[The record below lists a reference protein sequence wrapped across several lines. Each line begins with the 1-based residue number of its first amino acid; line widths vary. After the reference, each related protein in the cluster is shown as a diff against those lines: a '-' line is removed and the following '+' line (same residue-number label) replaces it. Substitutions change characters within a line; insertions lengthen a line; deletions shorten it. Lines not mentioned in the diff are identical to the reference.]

1 MMQQQMAMMGKMML
15 WVMPGMLVISGFIW
29 PIGLL
34 FYMLSNTVW
43 TFVQTRMV
51 NNHMDREEEA
61 EEQAKIELKRTT
73 APKPGARKRDTRT
86 KKQRKQGNN

>member
-1 MMQQQMAMMGKMML
+1 MEGDRMRNRKITKTLKQKSYVIAAVIMLAAAFGMTGIYYSQQNKKQEAQLAKE
-15 WVMPGMLVISGFIW
+15 
-29 PIGLL
+29 
-34 FYMLSNTVW
+34 
-43 TFVQTRMV
+43 Q
-51 NNHMDREEEA
+51 EEA